1 MSGDLLSI
9 VDCHSSYGETLV
21 LRGVSLEMERGQVT
35 ALVGRNGMGKTT
47 LVRSIMG
54 LNSPTQ
60 GTITFLGKRVDRMS
74 PDRISRLGI
83 GLVPQGRG
91 IFPSLRVFENLRVV
105 SRSARGS
112 RSTIDSLYQRFPRL
126 RERSRSW
133 GDQLSGGEQQMLAI
147 ARALVNRP
155 ALVLMDEPF
164 EGLAPI
170 VVHEV
175 LNIIRDI
182 VREGTGVLLVEQHV
196 HAALEVADR
205 VSVMGKGVIVFN
217 GSPDHFRANG
227 DIQSAYLGAN

>member
-1 MSGDLLSI
+1 MSGELLSI
-9 VDCHSSYGETLV
+9 VDCHSSYGETQV

-47 LVRSIMG
+47 LVRSIIG
-54 LNSPTQ
+54 LNSPTE
-60 GTITFLGKRVDRMS
+60 GTITFLGNRVDRMT
-74 PDRISRLGI
+74 PERISRLGI

-105 SRSARGS
+105 SRSSSGS
-112 RSTIDSLYQRFPRL
+112 RSALENLYQRFPKL
-126 RERSRSW
+126 QERSRSW

-147 ARALVNRP
+147 ARALVNKP

-170 VVHEV
+170 IVREV
-175 LNIIRDI
+175 LDIIRDI

-196 HAALEVADR
+196 HAALEVADQ

-217 GSPDHFRANG
+217 GTPDEFRAKS